1 MKGSQRQE
9 IVPRH
14 ISEEVM
20 GQFVKGGLSGKEERR
35 IMEHVAQCGFC
46 AGRLAGC
53 MEKTELLMPPP
64 GLKQEILQNTVYRKE
79 TFAAADKIWK
89 GKMGNW
95 GELFCYSVKVAFAVC
110 VSITMLFTLSIE
122 KGGMREI
129 DRMPEEIMQVQQE
142 VGNGRG
148 ILGKDNGFM
157 QGDSEGITDSLQDI
171 SQKAGETLSAF
182 WKWVP

>member
-1 MKGSQRQE
+1 MKGSQRQG

-20 GQFVKGGLSGKEERR
+20 AQFVKGGLSGKEERR
-35 IMEHVAQCGFC
+35 IMEHVAQCSFC

-79 TFAAADKIWK
+79 TFAVADKIWK
-89 GKMGNW
+89 RGMGNW
-95 GELFCYSVKVAFAVC
+95 GELFCYSAKVAFAVC

-122 KGGMREI
+122 KGSMR
-129 DRMPEEIMQVQQE
+129 DLGGLPEEAMQMQQK
-142 VGNGRG
+142 VGDGVG
-148 ILGKDNGFM
+148 ILERGNQFM
-157 QGDSEGITDSLQDI
+157 QEDSGAITDSLQNI

-182 WKWVP
+182 WGWVP